1 VKGEALRFVPWV
13 SERSAHSRRR
23 VCERLGLGWSRYQRW
38 REGAAGTRPE
48 REEPAARPPH
58 PDSPLPREVTATID
72 FALANPKEGHRRLAW
87 MMVDADVACLSES
100 AVYRIL
106 SDRDL
111 LRRWARPGHKGGQAP
126 PPTTAPDQRWH
137 TDIMNLRLGDSWYF
151 LVSFLDAYSRYIV
164 HWELLPSM
172 TAARVALVQLAALE
186 KHPGAKPQIVSD
198 RGCQYTSREYKQLLR
213 RFELEHILC
222 RVAHPQSNG
231 LIERWHR
238 TTRDAL
244 DDGGAPDTH
253 PRALRAI
260 EAWVEHYNEQ
270 RLHAGLGYIQP
281 AEYYQGDPAGR
292 KAERKRKLAEARRN
306 RRRENRAPQPTLRHH
321 GAEQEQTER
330 PYEVS
335 LSGSIPR
342 SHLN

>member
-1 VKGEALRFVPWV
+1 LAWEV
-13 SERSAHSRRR
+13 S
-23 VCERLGLGWSRYQRW
+23 
-38 REGAAGTRPE
+38 AA
-48 REEPAARPPH
+48 
-58 PDSPLPREVTATID
+58 ID
-72 FALANPKEGHRRLAW
+72 FALANPKEGYRRLAW

-111 LRRWARPGHKGGQAP
+111 LRRWARPGRKGGQAP
-126 PPTTAPDQRWH
+126 PPATAPNQRWH
-137 TDIMNLRLGDSWYF
+137 TDIMHLKLGDGWYF

-172 TAARVALVQLAALE
+172 TARRVALVQLAALE
-186 KHPGAKPQIVSD
+186 KHPGTKPQVVSD
-198 RGCQYTSREYKQLLR
+198 RGCQYTSREYKQLVR

-244 DDGGAPDTH
+244 DDRGAPETH
-253 PRALRAI
+253 PAALRAI
-260 EAWVEHYNEQ
+260 EAWVDHYNEQ

-281 AEYYQGDPAGR
+281 AEYYRGDPAGR
-292 KAERKRKLAEARRN
+292 MTERKRKLAEARQN
-306 RRRENRAPQPTLRHH
+306 RRRENRAAQAATKDH
-321 GAEQEQTER
+321 GTELEQAEH

-335 LSGSIPR
+335 LSGNIAW
-342 SHLN
+342 SHLS